1 MEGIRIQFIPAHKKH
16 APAFGAYPDASGAV
30 LGYESDIIGGEAELA
45 FRRSDPLHLPVL
57 NQPDTVPVGSHP
69 DPVVAVLENGLDK
82 AFTAN
87 LVPHEGIRVRTV
99 AEQAVGGARQQISQ
113 GRAEQEHGLGA
124 RQIVLLPF
132 SASLIQPEHTVAE
145 GGHPEAIPF
154 REYAVNIYP
163 VPGRGKERE
172 VFHAAVRQVHAVKP
186 AVFGPHIQ
194 MPVVGHGQGLHH
206 APGQGSPALRTGIA
220 LYQAAALVDA
230 QPVIEKAHPHIFL
243 LVLEH
248 HPHIFAGQAEC
259 VIVPGHE
266 VTALLTV
273 EHHDTGFR
281 PHPDLAVRAQQ
292 DATDLGSAGLQE
304 RFLHLPGEDIHA
316 AHASVHP
323 GKKHVAAVVRL
334 HVPDGTHRSHRSLP
348 NPLEPV
354 FLGKV
359 TVQVSLVGEKPHL
372 AVLVGFH
379 RHALKGKF
387 PLIGGELLAA
397 GVPAED
403 ILCGE
408 PHPSGAVQGH
418 PGPAHGTV
426 RDLAD
431 SAGFPGLQIMVAE
444 AFVGD
449 KPQAVGVVFQ
459 QGEGQP
465 AQDLAGGVFQGLE
478 TMAVIHADSLS
489 RTEPKEPITILDTG
503 TYGVVRQAGI

>member
-1 MEGIRIQFIPAHKKH
+1 MLHH
-16 APAFGAYPDASGAV
+16 TAV
-30 LGYESDIIGGEAELA
+30 PG
-45 FRRSDPLHLPVL
+45 V
-57 NQPDTVPVGSHP
+57 
-69 DPVVAVLENGLDK
+69 
-82 AFTAN
+82 
-87 LVPHEGIRVRTV
+87 
-99 AEQAVGGARQQISQ
+99 
-113 GRAEQEHGLGA
+113 
-124 RQIVLLPF
+124 
-132 SASLIQPEHTVAE
+132 QPEHAVAE
-145 GGHPEAIPF
+145 SGHPEGISL
-154 REYAVNIYP
+154 RQQAVHIHA
-163 VPGRGKERE
+163 VPGGRKERE
-172 VFHAAVRQVHAVKP
+172 VFHTAVRQTHAVKP

-194 MPVVGHGQGLHH
+194 MLVIGHREGLHH
-206 APGQGSPALRTGIA
+206 APGQGSAAGRTGIT

-230 QPVIEKAHPHIFL
+230 QPVVEKAHPHIFL

-248 HPHIFAGQAEC
+248 HPHVFSGQAGG

-281 PHPDLAVRAQQ
+281 PHPDFAVRAQQ
-292 DATDLGSAGLQE
+292 DAADLGTAGLQE
-304 RFLHLPGEDIHA
+304 RLLHLPGEDIHA

-323 GKKHVAAVVRL
+323 GKKHVATIVRL
-334 HVPDGTHRSHRSLP
+334 HVPDGTHRSHRRLP

-354 FLGKV
+354 FLGLV
-359 TVQVSLVGEKPHL
+359 TVQVSLMGEEPHL

-379 RHALKGKF
+379 RHALEGKF

-431 SAGFPGLQIMVAE
+431 SAGFPGLQIMIAE

-449 KPQAVGVVFQ
+449 KPQAVGIVFQ

-465 AQDLAGGVFQGLE
+465 AQDLAGFVFQGLE
-478 TMAVIHADSLS
+478 TMAVVHADSLS